1 MKKILPVVFSLLAVI
16 VAPSFSGAKGTLFII
31 GGGDR
36 PESMMRRFVD
46 LAGRFGRGK
55 IVVFPMAS
63 SEPAETGARLRGER
77 PRKAVR
83 LKRSRR
89 IISSPWRDWASSRR
103 RSSTSISRPGN
114 DITG

>member
-1 MKKILPVVFSLLAVI
+1 MKKAWPVVILLLAGL
-16 VAPSFSGAKGTLFII
+16 VAPGHSGTKGYLFVI

-103 RSSTSISRPGN
+103 RS
-114 DITG
+114 